1 MKGSREHVLLYPAYF
16 DASKTRAEGRRVPRA
31 LAVDGPTP
39 DRLAAAAKALGL
51 AAEVEA
57 EAAHSRAPWAGG
69 GRVKVQK
76 RGTKEALMKEVA
88 RKLKGA

>member
-1 MKGSREHVLLYPAYF
+1 MKGSRDRVIFYPVYF
-16 DASKTRAEGRRVPRA
+16 DASKTRAEGRRVPKA
-31 LAVDGPTP
+31 LAVERPTP

-51 AAEVEA
+51 AAEA
-57 EAAHSRAPWAGG
+57 EAGASHSRAPWAGG

-76 RGTKEALMKEVA
+76 RGTKEALLREVA